1 MNKKKLILAV
11 ALTVAILIVGA
22 SATMAYLMTS
32 SQPVIN
38 TFTVGQVQITLE
50 ETTGP
55 NYALIPGTQVDK
67 DPTLTVL
74 AGSDACWLFFR
85 LEEAYDLSRYVS
97 YKLTDGWT
105 PLDGVE
111 GVSYRQVP
119 ETAIDLPF
127 PLLDGNKVQVLD
139 TVTEEDLAEI
149 QNAPYLNFTGYA
161 VQNAEV
167 ATAQDAWRLLLTQ
180 AEGVSER

>member
-1 MNKKKLILAV
+1 MNKKRTIIVV
-11 ALTVAILIVGA
+11 ALLVAVLLVGVGMTAAILMA
-22 SATMAYLMTS
+22 ST
-32 SQPVIN
+32 QPVIN
-38 TFTVGQVQITLE
+38 TFTIGQVQITLT

-55 NYALIPGTQVDK
+55 SYQLIPGTQVDK

-85 LEEAYDLSRYVS
+85 VEEAYDLSSYVT
-97 YKLTDGWT
+97 YTLTPDWI
-105 PLDGVE
+105 PLEGVE
-111 GVSYRQVP
+111 GVYYRQVP
-119 ETAIDLPF
+119 DTAIDLPF
-127 PLLDGNKVQVLD
+127 PLLDGNKVQILD
-139 TVTEEDLAEI
+139 TVTEEALAEI
-149 QNAPYLNFTGYA
+149 QNATYLKFTGYA

>member
-1 MNKKKLILAV
+1 MNKKRTIIVV
-11 ALTVAILIVGA
+11 ALLVAVLLVGVGMTAAILMA
-22 SATMAYLMTS
+22 ST
-32 SQPVIN
+32 QPVIN
-38 TFTVGQVQITLE
+38 TFTIGQVQITLT

-55 NYALIPGTQVDK
+55 SYQLIPGTQVDK

-85 LEEAYDLSRYVS
+85 VEEAYDLSSYVT
-97 YKLTDGWT
+97 YTLTPDWI
-105 PLDGVE
+105 PLEGVE
-111 GVSYRQVP
+111 GVYYRQVP
-119 ETAIDLPF
+119 DTAIDLPF
-127 PLLDGNKVQVLD
+127 PLLDGNKVQILD
-139 TVTEEDLAEI
+139 TVTEEALAEI
-149 QNAPYLNFTGYA
+149 QNAPYLKFTGYA